1 MAVFPLIDP
10 IFDPAIRQIA
20 ALNYTQ
26 VGNRFFILVTTTV
39 AHKYK
44 TGNVIRF
51 SIPIEFGAFQL
62 DQLNASIFV
71 TTPIQFVV
79 NFLNDKVFLNPDPFV
94 IPATPKQ
101 APLVIPIAED
111 VDVLSSA
118 EHNVLP

>member
-20 ALNYTQ
+20 ALSYMQ
-26 VGNRFFILVTTTV
+26 VGNRFFVLVTTTV
-39 AHKYK
+39 PHKYK

-51 SIPIEFGAFQL
+51 SIPLEFGAVAL
-62 DQLNASIFV
+62 DQLFASVFV
-71 TTPIQFVV
+71 TTPTQFLV
-79 NFLNDKVFLNPDPFV
+79 NFLNDSVPLNPDPFV
-94 IPATPKQ
+94 IPASPEQ
-101 APLVIPIAED
+101 VPLVIPIAED